1 VLLLLAFYWEVNKV
15 DWFDGATG
23 GTPQMN
29 FPIRI
34 WSKAYAPTPDTE
46 NYSIQID
53 KSVWEKAMRE
63 EGSRRKFLRI
73 EHPLGLEDWI
83 APIGH
88 PVTVSVPHDE
98 EANEDCLYDV
108 FLPLWMIDAAQLGGE
123 GEQSTLEILDEECFP
138 EATRIVFRVVDSAIY
153 NADVK
158 DELEKALSSI
168 GVIRKH
174 STLQIP
180 VEALGGYKV
189 EVFVSETEPA
199 NVVLCDGD
207 EVRVEFE
214 EPVDQIEVPRPPTPI
229 PELPAL
235 LPTTMMLPETL
246 VAPQQGFQAF
256 AGQGRLLGGSNATI
270 PEWRRGLPPPREPRR
285 S

>member
-1 VLLLLAFYWEVNKV
+1 
-15 DWFDGATG
+15 
-23 GTPQMN
+23 MN

-34 WSKAYAPTPDTE
+34 WSKAYAPSSDTD

-53 KSVWEKAMRE
+53 KYVWQKAMQQ
-63 EGSRRKFLRI
+63 EGARRKFLRI
-73 EHPLGLEDWI
+73 EHPAGLEDWI

-88 PVTVSVPHDE
+88 PVTVSHE
-98 EANEDCLYDV
+98 EETKEDSIYDA

-123 GEQSTLEILDEECFP
+123 GEQSTMEILDEEYFP

-158 DELEKALSSI
+158 EELERALSSI

-199 NVVLCDGD
+199 NIVLCDGE

-214 EPVDQIEVPRPPTPI
+214 EPVDQIAPPRPPTPI
-229 PELPAL
+229 PEPPPL
-235 LPTTMMLPETL
+235 LTASTMIPETL
-246 VAPQQGFQAF
+246 LQSQPQGFQAF
-256 AGQGRLLGGSNATI
+256 AGQGRLLGGSNADI
-270 PEWRRGLPPPREPRR
+270 PEWRRGLPPPKEPRR

>member
-1 VLLLLAFYWEVNKV
+1 VNKV
-15 DWFDGATG
+15 DWFGPG
-23 GTPQMN
+23 SVGTPQMN

-34 WSKAYAPTPDTE
+34 WSKAYAPSSDTDT
-46 NYSIQID
+46 YSIQID
-53 KSVWEKAMRE
+53 KYVWERAMRQ

-73 EHPLGLEDWI
+73 EHPAGLEDWI

-88 PVTVSVPHDE
+88 PVTVEHE
-98 EANEDCLYDV
+98 EESKEDYIYDA

-123 GEQSTLEILDEECFP
+123 GEQSTVEILDEEYFP

-158 DELEKALSSI
+158 DELEKALSSM

-180 VEALGGYKV
+180 VEALGGYTV

-199 NVVLCDGD
+199 NVVLCDGE

-214 EPVDQIEVPRPPTPI
+214 EPVDQIEAPRPPTPI
-229 PELPAL
+229 PELPPIFSAS
-235 LPTTMMLPETL
+235 PMIPESEMQPE
-246 VAPQQGFQAF
+246 PQTHGFQAF
-256 AGQGRLLGGSNATI
+256 AGQGRLLGGSNASI
-270 PEWRRGLPPPREPRR
+270 PEWRRGLPPRR

>member
-1 VLLLLAFYWEVNKV
+1 
-15 DWFDGATG
+15 
-23 GTPQMN
+23 MN

-34 WSKAYAPTPDTE
+34 WSKAYAPSPDTD

-53 KSVWEKAMRE
+53 TYIWQKAMQQ
-63 EGSRRKFLRI
+63 EGARRKFLCI
-73 EHPLGLEDWI
+73 KHPAGLEDLI

-88 PVTVSVPHDE
+88 PVTIEHEEEETYSVF
-98 EANEDCLYDV
+98 V
-108 FLPLWMIDAAQLGGE
+108 PLWMVDAAHLDGE
-123 GEQSTLEILDEECFP
+123 GEQTTVEILDEEHFP

-158 DELEKALSSI
+158 EELEKALSSI

-174 STLQIP
+174 SILQIP

-199 NVVLCDGD
+199 NLVLCDGE

-214 EPVDQIEVPRPPTPI
+214 EPVDQIAPPRPPTPI
-229 PELPAL
+229 PEPPPLF
-235 LPTTMMLPETL
+235 TTEGMIPEPITQPET
-246 VAPQQGFQAF
+246 GFQAF
-256 AGQGRLLGGSNATI
+256 RGEGRLLGGSNASI
-270 PEWRRGLPPPREPRR
+270 PEWRRGLPPPKQSRR